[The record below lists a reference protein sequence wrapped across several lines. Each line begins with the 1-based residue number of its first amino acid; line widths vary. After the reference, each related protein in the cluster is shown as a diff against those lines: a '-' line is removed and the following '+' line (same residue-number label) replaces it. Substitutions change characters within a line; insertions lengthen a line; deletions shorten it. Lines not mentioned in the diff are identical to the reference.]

1 MCTIL
6 AVATLPALASEAQA
20 FGPGRI
26 IDEPTHVGLISV
38 ADPAPVVAAPVAAP
52 AAAPA
57 AAATAAPADVNPDSP
72 ADGLA
77 LGQRNGKILVDR
89 LIQSTVGHNGCAAIS
104 HLDAALIRVAH
115 SIRPP
120 TGHDDAFTVAF
131 IEGYLKAIR
140 DGERLARKGC
150 SALTH
155 HSGAFAGQLY
165 GELICTVSTLSLDLA
180 QKVELVPLYD
190 GWTGGSAEVIDSC
203 RESLQLTLES
213 CAGEEAATAL
223 TAQVDLGCLD

>member
-1 MCTIL
+1 M
-6 AVATLPALASEAQA
+6 ATLPALASEAQA

-26 IDEPTHVGLISV
+26 IDEPTHVGVISV
-38 ADPAPVVAAPVAAP
+38 ADPGPVVAAPEAAPIAAP
-52 AAAPA
+52 AA
-57 AAATAAPADVNPDSP
+57 ADVNPDSP

-89 LIQSTVGHNGCAAIS
+89 LIQSTVGHGGCAAIP

-165 GELICTVSTLSLDLA
+165 GELICTVTTLSLDLA
-180 QKVELVPLYD
+180 QKVEVVPLYD
-190 GWTGGSAEVIDSC
+190 GWSGGSAEVIDSC

-223 TAQVDLGCLD
+223 TAQVDLSCRD